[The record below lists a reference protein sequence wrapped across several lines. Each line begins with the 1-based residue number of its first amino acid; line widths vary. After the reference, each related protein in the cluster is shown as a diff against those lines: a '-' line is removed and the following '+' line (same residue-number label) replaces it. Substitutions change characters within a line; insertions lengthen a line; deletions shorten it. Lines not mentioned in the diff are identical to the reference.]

1 MKRLYKNTLSSRVSS
16 YTLRVIAL
24 LCVLLGVSSSA
35 WSESG
40 FFQDKALSI
49 KINDN
54 WYDFNKDGHSGTN
67 ELGNYLPGTGPNLQE
82 FYYRTWHTSG
92 DNVCSDGSGIFVKIN
107 SDAEKQWGTTTGTS
121 KAAWTGD
128 NGSTNNEWTGTA
140 NNSIFTLTKPGT
152 YGIQL
157 KVKAKVGTSCNST
170 IELSN
175 KNNHEEDSGYA
186 TYYYFSYNVV
196 KTIYLTGSGAVG
208 KWDNYFEP
216 AEPTD
221 DKNIVRFKLK
231 AIDQEFRFSDQASEN
246 WTFFRG
252 ATYDDTQD
260 EGAELSLRYD
270 NGLQGITAKISS
282 ENQGKGYS
290 EPVYFYY
297 NTSTNKYWVKASQ
310 KASYAIEFEDQ
321 SLPVLSCM
329 GIDKGQACV
338 HSIDLG
344 EGTYRFKIKKND
356 APYYYG
362 TQIDNSIKATDL
374 NPGDQYT
381 TLTVNKYGTCTF
393 TLQESGNNFTL
404 KVDYTE
410 LKEPVLLTYAP
421 QLSSDNKSATLSAY
435 LQLNLC
441 NANDI
446 TQYGFVI
453 CPGGSTSACVPTETS
468 TRIGCKTSCAA
479 INRGSE
485 IKHTT
490 GITEDNLIGGIT
502 YGYRAY
508 VIIDGKMYLSRET
521 GTFRLYD
528 DCVPQAITGENAV
541 SKVVYTVDASLGEDY
556 ANDCKLI
563 YGNLQA
569 AIDALR
575 ATKDNEAAYQYVK
588 WSSDG
593 GHESYNL
600 QVPVEINVRYYDN
613 TPDDNSSAY
622 IYRGT
627 TEVGNYAGSHKPE
640 NANLLKDFNRN
651 GADAEHTLTIKA
663 GNSIAKPWIHHI
675 VIRNSKNIVLDS
687 LAIFS
692 DPVDYDAKEEGVQ
705 TKGDNAI
712 EIDVNY
718 TNWPG
723 LGIGE
728 CSNANILIQNCIIG
742 SDGFTGIHVSAYDG
756 VTFKNNDF
764 EAIFTSAEPND
775 INWGASAKFI
785 ACKNIKFV
793 QNNFRGDHA
802 TLMWLQETQNVL
814 LMNNVFWN
822 TNNYV
827 AAAETETPT
836 AIRLV
841 AQYAKNV
848 QNVGCYYN
856 TFYLAENAG
865 KTEEYKYNFLQFSN
879 SPDPNG
885 GGSANNFINGT
896 IEFMYNNCYSYAEN
910 CKGND
915 LDPFLGKEANNKL
928 CPNNFWSEY
937 DQIKYNKLT
946 EDKKASYISDFAF
959 GKCDNKFIN
968 VKQQVCSTTATGPS
982 SLIVKGDDMNLGSAP
997 DVKITQL
1004 SLEDNEKLADRYLV
1018 GIRPNDPKATTWT
1031 YGAYQ
1036 SRAEI
1041 PTDVIYWVGLSEDW
1055 DDRNNW
1061 EYETRQ
1067 DPEDENSPMIRQRVS
1082 CVNTFS
1088 KNLKVVIEEIGSIE
1102 VSGGRKWPNIPQ
1114 FNGTRKNK
1122 EYGEHVNAGLG
1133 MPDYTPTEFAHSIEV
1148 EYGAAI
1154 KGIENLKDNSNV
1166 HYSSATTNFVA
1177 NRSQWILVGP
1187 VVEPFENGTT
1197 DPVRRVV
1204 SGDYF
1209 LNHVPQVYMHKAVIE
1224 GGVAT
1229 WEEPFP
1235 DLTVP
1240 IQPQEVFAI
1249 NVPDEYGIACIP
1261 AAYYYDETLFP
1272 SRGDRSKLQDGTEPK
1287 AIPPFTGRFVNHEAM
1302 PQYAINGATLVSNT
1316 YPCNLSAK
1324 AIEDAGCKV
1333 SYYDYSAG
1341 SFKALGATDVLIKP
1355 QHGFVL
1361 ENNEELTITQ
1371 GMLADGNT
1379 RSRSAER
1386 VQPAFTLGLYNAGNT
1401 QKMSEIIVRYDA
1413 EHTPGVAHNMDTKKV
1428 FAPNEDTPDLYMLM
1442 YNDEYA
1448 RIHTPKAEQ
1457 TIALGVEL
1465 SKLMSVKFAVIDNNQ
1480 FSQITLLDKQTGKEY
1495 NLLEETFT
1503 AELLPEGITEGR
1515 FYLNLSVE
1523 GEYDSD
1529 QDANDEVT
1537 TDVAIIDKETASINI
1552 ITNNSTLRVIGTNTE
1567 LNTIYVSDMSGRTM
1581 RYDVSGN
1588 YVNVNMPVNKGIY
1601 LVQVIGDNA
1610 TRTEKVVIK

>member
-35 WSESG
+35 WGETG
-40 FFQDKALSI
+40 FHEEEGKALSLR
-49 KINDN
+49 INDSS
-54 WYDFNKDGHSGTN
+54 WYDFGIDGHTGVN
-67 ELGNYLPGTGPNLQE
+67 NLGNYLPGECPQLNE
-82 FYYRTWHTSG
+82 FYYRTYKKD
-92 DNVCSDGSGIFVKIN
+92 DNVCQKGYILVYRN
-107 SDAEKQWGTTTGTS
+107 STEKSW
-121 KAAWTGD
+121 
-128 NGSTNNEWTGTA
+128 GSTNSVAEIGSNDGYFYQRWSGETF
-140 NNSIFTLTKPGT
+140 NNILPTTPGS
-152 YGIQL
+152 YSFDL
-157 KVKAKVGTSCNST
+157 YVKARVGNCEANEEYW
-170 IELSN
+170 IWL
-175 KNNHEEDSGYA
+175 NNGNQNYK
-186 TYYYFSYNVV
+186 FSYNVV

-221 DKNIVRFKLK
+221 DINIVRFKLK

-246 WTFFRG
+246 WTFFRNT
-252 ATYDDTQD
+252 AKYDNSKD
-260 EGAELSLRYD
+260 EGANLDRNMNGSDLQSL
-270 NGLQGITAKISS
+270 TAQISS

-329 GIDKGQACV
+329 GIDKGQTCV

-362 TQIDNSIKATDL
+362 TPIANSIEAKNLTA
-374 NPGDQYT
+374 GDKYT

-404 KVDYTE
+404 KVAYTE

-446 TQYGFVI
+446 NQYGFVI

-468 TRIGCKTSCAA
+468 TRIGCKTSCAP

-490 GITEDNLIGGIT
+490 GISEDNLIGGIT

-521 GTFRLYD
+521 GTFRLDD
-528 DCVPQAITGENAV
+528 DCVPQAIKGPNAV

-575 ATKDNEAAYQYVK
+575 ATKDNEEEEGAYQYVK

-692 DPVDYDAKEEGVQ
+692 DPVDYDAEKEGVQ

-712 EIDVNY
+712 EIDVNS
-718 TNWPG
+718 TGWNSLTVG
-723 LGIGE
+723 ACE
-728 CSNANILIQNCIIG
+728 EANIQIQNCIIG

-865 KTEEYKYNFLQFSN
+865 KTTAYKYNFLQFSN

-885 GGSANNFINGT
+885 GGSANNFIDGT
-896 IEFMYNNCYSYAEN
+896 IEFKYNNCYSYAEN
-910 CKGND
+910 CKGKD
-915 LDPFLGKEANNKL
+915 LDPFLGKEANNTL

-946 EDKKASYISDFAF
+946 EDKKASYVSDFAF

-982 SLIVKGDDMNLGSAP
+982 SLIVKGSAMNLGSAP
-997 DVKITQL
+997 DVETITKL

-1036 SRAEI
+1036 SREAI

-1067 DPEDENSPMIRQRVS
+1067 NPEDEESPMIRQRVS

-1114 FNGTRKNK
+1114 FNGTRKNSK
-1122 EYGEHVNAGLG
+1122 YGEHVNAGLG
-1133 MPDYTPTEFAHSIEV
+1133 VPDHTPTEFAHSIEV

-1166 HYSSATTNFVA
+1166 YYSSATTNFVA

-1187 VVEPFENGTT
+1187 VVEPFKNGTT
-1197 DPVRRVV
+1197 DPVRSVV

-1229 WEEPFP
+1229 WKEPFP
-1235 DLTVP
+1235 DLNVP
-1240 IQPQEVFAI
+1240 IEPQEVFAI

-1272 SRGDRSKLQDGTEPK
+1272 SRSDRSKLQDGTEPK
-1287 AIPPFTGRFVNHEAM
+1287 AIPPFTGRFVNHKAM
-1302 PQYAINGATLVSNT
+1302 PQYTINGATLVSNT

-1324 AIEDAGCKV
+1324 AIEDKTDFKV

-1341 SFKALGATDVLIKP
+1341 SFKPLGGTDVLIKP
-1355 QHGFVL
+1355 QHGFAL
-1361 ENNEELTITQ
+1361 ENNGTLTIDHD
-1371 GMLADGNT
+1371 MLADGNT

-1503 AELLPEGITEGR
+1503 AELLPEGTTEGR

>member
-24 LCVLLGVSSSA
+24 LCVLLGVSSA
-35 WSESG
+35 IWADKG
-40 FFQDKALSI
+40 FY
-49 KINDN
+49 NDN
-54 WYDFNKDGHSGTN
+54 ALILKFAHKDTEYKYNKSGHNQSTNLGTFEYGTAPSLLWFNYYTWKK
-67 ELGNYLPGTGPNLQE
+67 GNSN
-82 FYYRTWHTSG
+82 F
-92 DNVCSDGSGIFVKIN
+92 CSDGSAIYIQNNPGYSEVKL
-107 SDAEKQWGTTTGTS
+107 SDVTFMDVVSSSDGTT
-121 KAAWTGD
+121 
-128 NGSTNNEWTGTA
+128 NERWKEYNL
-140 NNSIFTLTKPGT
+140 NNSVFPKTIGEHDFRL
-152 YGIQL
+152 Y
-157 KVKAKVGTSCNST
+157 VKAKCGENGACNETYTLNNDPNGADGGYYHFTYTINDPGVYLGGDASNGNKGAYEPCEYYST
-170 IELSN
+170 NVYRYKLKGINKWFRLSN
-175 KNNHEEDSGYA
+175 KNSENVSFTNQTNHNSNDNTGATLKVKTDANGPYEFEAEISSDDRNAGYA
-186 TYYYFSYNVV
+186 
-196 KTIYLTGSGAVG
+196 
-208 KWDNYFEP
+208 EP
-216 AEPTD
+216 
-221 DKNIVRFKLK
+221 I
-231 AIDQEFRFSDQASEN
+231 
-246 WTFFRG
+246 
-252 ATYDDTQD
+252 
-260 EGAELSLRYD
+260 
-270 NGLQGITAKISS
+270 
-282 ENQGKGYS
+282 
-290 EPVYFYY
+290 YFYY
-297 NTSTNKYWVKASQ
+297 NKSTKACWVEASQ

-362 TQIDNSIKATDL
+362 TPIANSIKATNL
-374 NPGDQYT
+374 TAGDKYT

-393 TLQESGNNFTL
+393 TLQESGSNFTL

-421 QLSSDNKSATLSAY
+421 QLSSDNKSATLSGY

-521 GTFRLYD
+521 GTFRLDD

-575 ATKDNEAAYQYVK
+575 ATNDNEAAYQYVK
-588 WSSDG
+588 RSTAD

-600 QVPVEINVRYYDN
+600 QVPVEINVRYYDD

-627 TEVGNYAGSHKPE
+627 TEVGNYAGLHKPE

-651 GADAEHTLTIKA
+651 ENADKEHTLTIKA
-663 GNSIAKPWIHHI
+663 GNKVAKPWIHHI
-675 VIRNSKNIVLDS
+675 VIRNSRNIVLDS

-692 DPVDYDAKEEGVQ
+692 DPVDYDAEKEGVQ

-712 EIDVNY
+712 EIDVNS
-718 TNWPG
+718 TGWDKLEVG
-723 LGIGE
+723 A
-728 CSNANILIQNCIIG
+728 CDVANIQIQNCIIG

-756 VTFKNNDF
+756 VTFKNNEF

-856 TFYLAENAG
+856 TFYLAENAD
-865 KTEEYKYNFLQFSN
+865 KTTAYKYNFLQFSN

-885 GGSANNFINGT
+885 GGSANNFINNT

-910 CKGND
+910 CKGKD

-946 EDKKASYISDFAF
+946 EDKKASYVSDFAF

-968 VKQQVCSTTATGPS
+968 VKEQVCSTTATGPS
-982 SLIVKGDDMNLGSAP
+982 SLIVKDSDMNLGSAP

-1018 GIRPNDPKATTWT
+1018 GVRPKDATWT

-1036 SRAEI
+1036 SRDAI

-1088 KNLKVVIEEIGSIE
+1088 ENLKVVIEEIGSFE

-1122 EYGEHVNAGLG
+1122 ENGEHVNAGLG
-1133 MPDYTPTEFAHSIEV
+1133 VVDTPTEFAHSIEV

-1154 KGIENLKDNSNV
+1154 KGIENLRENSGV
-1166 HYSSATTNFVA
+1166 LHYSSATTNFVA

-1187 VVEPFENGTT
+1187 VVEPFKNGTT
-1197 DPVRRVV
+1197 DPVRRVE

-1240 IQPQEVFAI
+1240 IEPQEVFAI

-1261 AAYYYDETLFP
+1261 AAYYYDPALFT
-1272 SRGDRSKLQDGTEPK
+1272 SRGDKSKLQDGTEPK
-1287 AIPPFTGRFVNHEAM
+1287 AFPSFTGRFVNHEAM

-1316 YPCNLSAK
+1316 YPYNLSAK
-1324 AIEDAGCKV
+1324 AIEKAKFKV

-1341 SFKALGATDVLIKP
+1341 SFKPLGSTDVLIKP

-1361 ENNEELTITQ
+1361 ENNGTLTIDQ
-1371 GMLADGNT
+1371 DMLADGNT

-1413 EHTPGVAHNMDTKKV
+1413 EHTPDVAHNMDTKKV

-1610 TRTEKVVIK
+1610 TRTDKVIVK